1 MGGGRVVFRQMR
13 KSSPDLTR
21 SEYILN
27 MLVFPVLV
35 TRLLLGGGWCGGGK
49 GFAEPD
55 GIP

>member
-1 MGGGRVVFRQMR
+1 VVFRQMR